1 MLLVGWSV
9 GRRYGP
15 NFGCLAAVLLPLMP
29 RLWGHAHLASLETIT
44 NLMYTAAVLSIA
56 MGWNNESPPTW
67 RAGLLAGIVL
77 GLAFLTKIQAILL
90 PMPIIAWALWRW
102 RWAAVKPLAIW
113 AVAAAIVF
121 FVGWPWLWLDPVKNT
136 WNYFAHTTARA
147 ELSVWYFG
155 IKYADKAVP
164 WSYPWVMFLCTLPM
178 ATLVLGLRGILFG
191 VASEEKAN
199 DVAWRALLAA
209 NVAFP
214 LIVFS
219 LPGVA
224 VYDGDRLFLTVFPFW
239 AMLSARGAQC
249 LAERFPRNRGVI
261 CCFAFLLGVQ
271 AWNVFAYRPCQLSFY
286 NILVGG
292 PKGAEKLGLE
302 ITYWA
307 DSLTRSLLED
317 VVQHVPDGGTVHV
330 APVLHQFQLD
340 DLMRQSP
347 ILREHRIRLVAY
359 DGRSS
364 DAEFLLLYRRRADL
378 PPELR
383 DGPAD
388 AELLAEVRRKRIQLS
403 ALYRMNNPP
412 P

>member
-239 AMLSARGAQC
+239 AMLSARGAI
-249 LAERFPRNRGVI
+249 P
-261 CCFAFLLGVQ
+261 
-271 AWNVFAYRPCQLSFY
+271 
-286 NILVGG
+286 
-292 PKGAEKLGLE
+292 
-302 ITYWA
+302 
-307 DSLTRSLLED
+307 
-317 VVQHVPDGGTVHV
+317 GGTVSPQPRRDLLFRILAGRAGLECLRLPAV
-330 APVLHQFQLD
+330 PV
-340 DLMRQSP
+340 
-347 ILREHRIRLVAY
+347 
-359 DGRSS
+359 
-364 DAEFLLLYRRRADL
+364 EFLQYPRRRSQRGRETGIGDNL
-378 PPELR
+378 LGRQP
-383 DGPAD
+383 D
-388 AELLAEVRRKRIQLS
+388 AVSAGRRRS
-403 ALYRMNNPP
+403 ACSRRRYGSRRAGAASISIG
-412 P
+412 